1 MNSDNPDKGSI
12 QPAQGMDQAVNSVPA
27 LPDMTLIQERA
38 EEASQLLKSLGNA
51 HRLRILCLLVDGEM
65 TVGQINGC
73 LPDLSQSALSQHLGR
88 LRDRDLVSTRR
99 EAQTIWYALRPGPS
113 QRVMLAL
120 HNIYCETRIKTVSE
134 ACTS

>member
-1 MNSDNPDKGSI
+1 M
-12 QPAQGMDQAVNSVPA
+12 AA
-27 LPDMTLIQERA
+27 LPDMSLIEERA

-65 TVGQINGC
+65 TVGQINAC

-120 HNIYCETRIKTVSE
+120 HNIYCGTGSQPDGDAAGGHETSPRGGIWPRINCPKP
-134 ACTS
+134 

>member
-1 MNSDNPDKGSI
+1 
-12 QPAQGMDQAVNSVPA
+12 MDQAVNSVPA

-65 TVGQINGC
+65 TVGQINGY